1 MADLIIYV
9 YRKCSTCRKALA
21 WLDTHGL
28 NYEERPIREQP
39 PTPAE
44 IRLALETQGNI
55 RQLLNT
61 SSQDY
66 RDAGLKDTLDSLPA
80 EAVFARLQQ
89 NGNLVKR
96 PFVVL
101 PDIAFAGFKE
111 DLWRKHLL

>member
-1 MADLIIYV
+1 MADPIV
-9 YRKCSTCRKALA
+9 YTYRNCSTCRKALK
-21 WLDTHGL
+21 WLEAHGRPF
-28 NYEERPIREQP
+28 EERPIREQP
-39 PTPAE
+39 PSRDELHRA
-44 IRLALETQGNI
+44 LATHRNI

-66 RDAGLKDTLDSLPA
+66 RDAGLKDTLNSLPA
-80 EAVFARLQQ
+80 EDVFERLQH

-101 PDIAFAGFKE
+101 PDIALAGFKE